1 MCEILVEIYTR
12 IGSYLGPS
20 MSASST
26 TSLSAT
32 GLFPQPPMVARGA
45 GSGALGLSPTL
56 IDTVYKVDAR
66 LKVCAV
72 KPFRTLDVRAPAQ
85 GPVAPSKV
93 AAKLTTPFLRAH
105 PDRN

>member
-66 LKVCAV
+66 IRYVQSSHSGHS
-72 KPFRTLDVRAPAQ
+72 T
-85 GPVAPSKV
+85 
-93 AAKLTTPFLRAH
+93 
-105 PDRN
+105 